1 MNVKTEHSTQ
11 CVKDNDTTKTANI
24 KIVVL
29 QAWHI
34 FTRTRTIAMF
44 YLKCQIVRT
53 CDSFHCL
60 MTIILETVQ
69 RIFVTKV
76 TCTDNFTI

>member
-1 MNVKTEHSTQ
+1 MCRKPANIYIKKTEHFTQ

-44 YLKCQIVRT
+44 YLK
-53 CDSFHCL
+53 
-60 MTIILETVQ
+60 
-69 RIFVTKV
+69 
-76 TCTDNFTI
+76 

>member
-1 MNVKTEHSTQ
+1 M
-11 CVKDNDTTKTANI
+11 DNDTTKTANI

-34 FTRTRTIAMF
+34 LTRTRTIAMF
-44 YLKCQIVRT
+44 YLKGKIVRT

-76 TCTDNFTI
+76 TCTDNSTF